1 MKRHPHLPLAWAL
14 LAVAAAPAV
23 VLAQASPSAAPGL
36 QAVQALA
43 RLNGQALA
51 CQDTAAMRRAKTLM
65 LAHAPKTA
73 RYGVAYDE
81 ATQQSYLEAT
91 RSKATCPDAA
101 TLAAQLGA
109 VAERLQA
116 ELPAS
121 GVRP

>member
-1 MKRHPHLPLAWAL
+1 MNRHPHTLLAWAL
-14 LAVAAAPAV
+14 LVLAAGPA
-23 VLAQASPSAAPGL
+23 LAQAQGNPPAAPGL

-51 CQDTAAMRRAKTLM
+51 CQDTAAARRAKTLM

-73 RYGVAYDE
+73 RYGLAYDE
-81 ATQQSYLEAT
+81 GTQQSYLEAT
-91 RSKATCPDAA
+91 RSKAACPEAA

-109 VAERLQA
+109 VAERLQS

-121 GVRP
+121 GARP